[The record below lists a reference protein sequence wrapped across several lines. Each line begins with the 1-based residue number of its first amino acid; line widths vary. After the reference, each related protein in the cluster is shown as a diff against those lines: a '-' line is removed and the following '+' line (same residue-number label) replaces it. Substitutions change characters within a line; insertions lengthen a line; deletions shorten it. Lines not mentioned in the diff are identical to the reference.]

1 MKNPVLTFRS
11 TVAGV
16 KYGAKFFLKP
26 TDPED
31 KTIDRFDLVAILAIE
46 DILLLCE
53 HVIELMNNPY
63 AKNIKVIKEI
73 NDVKDVMIGVLKSI
87 KEQKIPVGRACSE
100 DNEEIDTIKEVL
112 DGMSAPD
119 CGDDGKSELLS
130 SLIGFWLDEIK
141 VRGNT
146 ILNLL
151 TDPEDCWTYESSI
164 KELRRLSY
172 PPKYDRN

>member
-16 KYGAKFFLKP
+16 KYGAKFSLKP

-46 DILLLCE
+46 DMLLLCD
-53 HVIELMNNPY
+53 HVIELMDNPY
-63 AKNIKVIKEI
+63 AKKIKIIEKI
-73 NDVKDVMIGVLKSI
+73 NNVKGVMIGVLISL
-87 KEQKIPVGRACSE
+87 KEQKIPVGRACRE
-100 DNEEIDTIKEVL
+100 DNEEIDTIEDVL

-119 CGDDGKSELLS
+119 CGDDEKSELLS

-151 TDPEDCWTYESSI
+151 TDSEDCWSYESSI
-164 KELRRLSY
+164 KELKRLSY
-172 PPKYDRN
+172 PPEYDRD